1 MSKLFTLNNKD
12 FFKGLI
18 MAVLISAITIIQQ
31 SLNSGTLVFD
41 LKAIAIASISGAL
54 AYLMKN
60 FFTSE
65 PAVSNISVNEY
76 QYTLAQTQAVEECM
90 SILDGVELE
99 LLGTRP
105 KDR

>member
-12 FFKGLI
+12 FLKGLV
-18 MAVLISAITIIQQ
+18 MAILISAITIIQQ
-31 SLNSGTLVFD
+31 SLDKGTLVFD
-41 LKAIAIASISGAL
+41 WKAIAIASISGAL

-65 PAVSNISVNEY
+65 ARPLPPPIEY
-76 QYTLAQTQAVEECM
+76 PLYTEEQTRAVEQCVF
-90 SILDGVELE
+90 ILEKVGLE